1 MKKNKVAIV
10 SRLSVDSFNFIFNIE
25 SILATKENPVRYRFE
40 IEKIENI
47 FNTDHLIACVI
58 DNKLKKKYK
67 IAFND
72 FFVQEVNP
80 CISTLMYQRIMNY
93 RCFNRKNSDASYI
106 YCFLRYLQS
115 KYLKAYSKFLSTLDE
130 KTKLKNVSK
139 DFISSF
145 ENKLKITDTKIMFNG
160 TYKDF
165 LIYLKSELFS
175 DFLRTTEI
183 FRSFRFALEP
193 NELRE
198 ELSKVKD
205 CIFINDMNNAN
216 KKFEIRLNNYLEDAK
231 SKEEVGMKEVM
242 RSLAEE
248 RRQRKKRLKAKKSH
262 DISEEKDE

>member
-1 MKKNKVAIV
+1 MKKSKVVTV
-10 SRLSVDSFNFIFNIE
+10 SRLSVDSLNFIFNIE
-25 SILATKENPVRYRFE
+25 NILQTKENPVRYRFE

-72 FFVQEVNP
+72 FFVQEGNP

-93 RCFNRKNSDASYI
+93 RYFNRKSNDASYI
-106 YCFLRYLQS
+106 YCYLRYLKS
-115 KYLKAYSKFLSTLDE
+115 KYIKAYSKFLSTLDE
-130 KTKLKNVSK
+130 KTKLKKVSK

-145 ENKLKITDTKIMFNG
+145 EKKLKITDTKMIFNG

-175 DFLRTTEI
+175 DFLKTTEI
-183 FRSFRFALEP
+183 FKSFKYALEP
-193 NELRE
+193 NKLRE
-198 ELSKVKD
+198 DFSNVKD

-216 KKFEIRLNNYLEDAK
+216 KKFKIRLNNYLEDAK
-231 SKEEVGMKEVM
+231 TNDEFGIKKVLK
-242 RSLAEE
+242 SLADE

-262 DISEEKDE
+262 DILEEKDE

>member
-10 SRLSVDSFNFIFNIE
+10 SRLSVDSFNFIFNIK

-72 FFVQEVNP
+72 FFVQEGNP

-93 RCFNRKNSDASYI
+93 RCFNRKNNDASYI
-106 YCFLRYLQS
+106 YFYLRY
-115 KYLKAYSKFLSTLDE
+115 YSKFLSTLDE

-175 DFLRTTEI
+175 DFLKTTKI

-198 ELSKVKD
+198 EFSKVKD

-231 SKEEVGMKEVM
+231 TKEEVGMKEVM

-248 RRQRKKRLKAKKSH
+248 RRQRKKRLKGKISH